1 MDQVKIGAFIQTLRK
16 EQNLTQKELAERLG
30 VTDRAISKWENGRGM
45 PEVSLMKPLCDLLG
59 ITINELLSGERI
71 TKEDYQVK
79 SEFRFLD
86 TIQYSDKKIKQKNA
100 LLRVIAAITVILLVT
115 AIVLIYWIPVTRGF
129 FGENADLE
137 FFWVEKTLPI
147 APYGETLERFSLTD
161 FVVQDI
167 TEKIDLEKLEELLPL
182 MQVTVYKDEF
192 NTSGFWQGDYI
203 YEIFGYFR
211 SGPRQGEAF
220 HVMIGDNNRNY
231 LMPSGPGTRVH
242 TIAKHD
248 TWLNIME
255 ELEDWEGEY
264 RETFEEGKRFSLFYQ
279 GALYS
284 GIGKLMNLPDDAQH
298 LDSITTITS
307 EPDEELECSFGRRGD
322 NIYRWTADG
331 QTYLG
336 IQISYGKAYGVPV
349 EMN

>member
-1 MDQVKIGAFIQTLRK
+1 MDQVKIGTFIQTLRK
-16 EQNLTQKELAERLG
+16 EQNLTQKELAEQLG
-30 VTDRAISKWENGRGM
+30 VTDRAVSKWENGRGL

-71 TKEDYQVK
+71 TQEDYQVK

-86 TIQYSDKKIKQKNA
+86 TIQFSNKKIKQKNT
-100 LLRVIAAITVILLVT
+100 LLQVIAVIAVMLLVT

-129 FGENADLE
+129 FGENEDIE

-147 APYGETLERFSLTD
+147 TPYGETLERFSAMD

-167 TEKIDLEKLEELLPL
+167 TEKVDLEKLEELLPL
-182 MQVTVYKDEF
+182 MQVTVYMDDF

-231 LMPSGPGTRVH
+231 LMPSGPRTRVH

-255 ELEDWEGEY
+255 ELEGWDGEY
-264 RETFEEGKRFSLFYQ
+264 RETFEEGKRFSLFSQ
-279 GALYS
+279 GVLYS
-284 GIGKLMNLPDDAQH
+284 GIGKLMDLPDDAQY
-298 LDSITTITS
+298 LDSVATVTAA
-307 EPDEELECSFGRRGD
+307 PNEELECSFGRRGD
-322 NIYRWTADG
+322 NIFCWIAAGT
-331 QTYLG
+331 TYIG
-336 IQISYGKAYGVPV
+336 IQVSYHQAYAIPMG
-349 EMN
+349 

>member
-1 MDQVKIGAFIQTLRK
+1 MDQKRTGAFIAQLRK
-16 EQNLTQKELAERLG
+16 EQELTQKELAEKLG
-30 VTDRAISKWENGRGM
+30 VTDRAVSKWENGRGM
-45 PEVSLMKPLCDLLG
+45 PEVSLMKPLCDVLG
-59 ITINELLSGERI
+59 ITVNELLSGERI
-71 TKEDYQVK
+71 PQEDYREK

-86 TIQYSDKKIKQKNA
+86 TIQYTDRKIKQKNT
-100 LLRVIAAITVILLVT
+100 LLRVIAAVTALLLIA

-129 FGENADLE
+129 FGEDDDLE

-167 TEKIDLEKLEELLPL
+167 TETIDLEKLEELLPL
-182 MQVTVYKDEF
+182 MQVTVYTDEF

-231 LMPSGPGTRVH
+231 LMPSGTGTRVH

-248 TWLNIME
+248 TWLNLME
-255 ELEDWEGEY
+255 ELEGWEGEY

-279 GALYS
+279 GVLYS
-284 GIGKLMNLPDDAQH
+284 GTGKMMDLPDDAQY
-298 LDSITTITS
+298 LDPVETVTAA
-307 EPDEELECSFGRRGD
+307 PDEERECSFGQRGD
-322 NIYRWTADG
+322 NIYRWTTDG

-336 IQISYGKAYGVPV
+336 IRISYEKAYGVPV
-349 EMN
+349 EVN